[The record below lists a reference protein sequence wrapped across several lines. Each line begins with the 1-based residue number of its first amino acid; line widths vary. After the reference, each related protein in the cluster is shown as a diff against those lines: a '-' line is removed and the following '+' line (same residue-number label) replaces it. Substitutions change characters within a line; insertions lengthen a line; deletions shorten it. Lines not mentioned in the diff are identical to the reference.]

1 MNKTN
6 RRETADKKQQAETLV
21 RAGKLQ
27 LAAIARQLQISEHT
41 LASWKRRYG
50 WDVLDSAG
58 RVREALTEKLMA
70 LIATDDG
77 TPEHQAQLDRYMG
90 YLERAERLRHRPVGP
105 ALLPDEAGDSPS
117 PDADKPKKKRGRPK
131 ANEKNVIDA
140 DQTQALLEAFER
152 LCFAYQW
159 GWWEARIH
167 DGRVIL
173 KSRQIGAT
181 YYFAI
186 EALIIAITT
195 GKNQIFVSASK
206 KQAAQFRRNII
217 RFVKKVLDID
227 LQGDPMRLMLPDH
240 PAGEAFLFFLG
251 TQVSSV
257 QGYSGDLYLDECGW
271 VRNFKD
277 IQEVASAMAL
287 QAVYRETYFTTPSS
301 MDHDFYAFWTGAE
314 YNRDRPKEEQISLDV
329 SHDNLKD
336 GKLCAD
342 GYWRQIVTIYD
353 AIERGCSLFNIDKV
367 KRKYSPA
374 RFAML
379 CLCQFVDHTASVFSF
394 RQLQAALVNVAER
407 WKDFKPLA
415 ARPLGDL
422 PVWVGYDP
430 SGEGEDAAAI
440 VVLAPPGK
448 ASAKYRVV
456 EVIRM
461 DDADYDEQARQIV
474 ELTKKYRVE
483 YIGIDNQGVGDG
495 VYQQLFKLFPSVTEE
510 IRYSPESKAAMVVKV
525 QALLKRGLLEV
536 DDVCLDDFLPSML
549 AIQRGSTKGGGA
561 ITYTARRSE
570 DSGHA
575 DVAWAFMHA
584 ANHAEF
590 ENLLEAD
597 FYGEDGQ
604 MGSSMLFF

>member
-1 MNKTN
+1 MRTTN
-6 RRETADKKQQAETLV
+6 RRETADKKQRAEEMI
-21 RAGKLQ
+21 RAAQSVADVASQ
-27 LAAIARQLQISEHT
+27 LSISANT
-41 LASWKRRYG
+41 VASWKRRYG
-50 WDVLDSAG
+50 WDVLDTAG
-58 RVREALTEKLMA
+58 KVKEALSEKLLG
-70 LIATDDG
+70 LIASDDG
-77 TPEHQAQLDRYMG
+77 TAAHQALIDRYLG
-90 YLERAERLRHRPVGP
+90 YMERAERIRQHPIAP
-105 ALLPDEAGDSPS
+105 LPLPEEEPLSPNPSPS
-117 PDADKPKKKRGRPK
+117 RGEGNKKKRGRPK
-131 ANEKNVIDA
+131 ASERNVIDA
-140 DQTQALLEAFER
+140 DQVQALFEEFER

-159 GWWEARIH
+159 EWWEARIH

-217 RFVKKVLDID
+217 RVVKRVLDID
-227 LQGDPMRLMLPDH
+227 LQGDPMRLILPDH
-240 PAGEAFLFFLG
+240 PAGEVFLFFLG

-301 MDHDFYAFWTGAE
+301 MDHDFYAFWTGTE
-314 YNRDRPKEEQISLDV
+314 YNRDRPKEDQISLDV
-329 SHDNLKD
+329 SHDNLKH

-353 AIERGCSLFNIDKV
+353 AIERGCNLFNIDKV

-374 RFAML
+374 RFSML
-379 CLCQFVDHTASVFSF
+379 CLCQFIDHTASVFSF

-407 WKDFKPLA
+407 WPDFSPLS
-415 ARPLGDL
+415 ARPLGNH
-422 PVWVGYDP
+422 PVWIGYDP

-440 VVLAPPGK
+440 VVVAPPS
-448 ASAKYRVV
+448 ASNEHYRTV

-461 DDADYDEQARQIV
+461 DDEDYDEQAQQIV
-474 ELTKKYRVE
+474 TLTKKYRVE

-495 VYQQLFKLFPSVTEE
+495 VYQQIYKLFPSVTEA
-510 IRYSPESKAAMVVKV
+510 IRYSPESKASMVVKML
-525 QALLKRGLLEV
+525 ALLKRKLIEV
-536 DDVCLDDFLPSML
+536 DDVYLDEILPSML
-549 AIQRGSTKGGGA
+549 AIQRGSTKHGGA
-561 ITYTARRSE
+561 MTYTARRSE

-575 DVAWAFMHA
+575 DAAWAWMHA
-584 ANHAEF
+584 LNKADF
-590 ENLLEAD
+590 ENLLG
-597 FYGEDGQ
+597 GEE
-604 MGSSMLFF
+604 GSGESLMEFF